1 MKTSIVLSEQRKK
14 IAGNDFETL
23 DTLDSDSFIPRIGLH
38 ILMQPNGQTYPGN
51 I

>member
-1 MKTSIVLSEQRKK
+1 MKTSIVLSEQR
-14 IAGNDFETL
+14 IAGNDYRTL
-23 DTLDSDSFIPRIGLH
+23 DALDSDSYIPRIGLH